1 MKRKRFTEEQIVKV
15 LQEAQAGIPIKYL
28 VRKHGMT
35 EQTFYRWKKQ
45 YGGLGV
51 NELRELKRLK
61 EENRRLKQIVADQA
75 LDIVALKDINS
86 KNW

>member
-15 LQEAQAGIPIKYL
+15 LHEAEAGIPIKEL
-28 VRKHGMT
+28 ARKYGMT

-45 YGGLGV
+45 FGGLGV
-51 NELRELKRLK
+51 NELRELRKLR

-75 LDIVALKDINS
+75 LDIVMLKDINS

>member
-15 LQEAQAGIPIKYL
+15 LQEAEAGIPIKEL
-28 VRKHGMT
+28 VRKHGMS
-35 EQTFYRWKKQ
+35 EQTFYRWKKK

-51 NELRELKRLK
+51 NELRELRHLRKENSRLK
-61 EENRRLKQIVADQA
+61 EIVADQA
-75 LDIVALKDINS
+75 LDIVVLKDINS